1 MGTVA
6 LLSETS
12 IAAPW
17 LHRFHSAVVVGQWVA
32 LTIGMISDLVVNGGA
47 GASIAAMAI
56 ASIYT
61 IGSTLVPEVRYRA
74 RFGVETITLFG
85 VLLVLV
91 VLTLTGGAESPY
103 LLLSMG
109 PPVLATIHGGFRTGL
124 TTGFL
129 GAAVLA
135 LITLAQGG
143 ELIDT
148 GPAMSLYLV
157 FVLLVGVIRKLLD
170 DIHQQATRL
179 AMENATTSQQLERLE
194 QIHKALLR
202 LSEDVSAG
210 RLNAIEVA
218 ADTLDG
224 ILTRIPGAAGRL
236 AVKADDGGMVVL
248 AARGIPA
255 DEGHVYELP
264 LSTRDAEVGGLEL
277 TAPRPLEADELAE
290 VSAILHPVSVAFAN
304 LQLLDDIV
312 GSAVSEERT
321 RLARELHDEIGP
333 ALASLGLA
341 LDMAAM
347 QQSDHPEVAEDL
359 GVLRSNVTKLV
370 EDVRAAVADLRS
382 APGPTL
388 TARILQGT
396 ASLEGEP
403 PIVVDIEERRSPR
416 SSIIADLTSI
426 ITEAAR
432 NAHRHADAG
441 RIVIS
446 GRVDRSF
453 GHCAVV
459 DDGIGFDPEHEP
471 YGHFG
476 LVGMRERASKLG
488 ATIKIDSKE
497 GAGTAV
503 TVEWGSR

>member
-1 MGTVA
+1 M
-6 LLSETS
+6 SELVNPG
-12 IAAPW
+12 PW
-17 LHRFHSAVVVGQWVA
+17 LHRVHRAVAIGQWVA
-32 LTIGMISDLVVNGGA
+32 LTIGIVSDLVAN
-47 GASIAAMAI
+47 GASGSSVAALTI
-56 ASIYT
+56 ASMYT
-61 IGSTLVPEVRYRA
+61 IGSTLIPEDRYRG

-85 VLLVLV
+85 ILLVLV

-103 LLLSMG
+103 LLLSVG
-109 PPVLATIHGGFRTGL
+109 PPLLATIHGGFRTGL
-124 TTGFL
+124 TTGVL

-135 LITLAQGG
+135 LITLAQDG
-143 ELIDT
+143 EFIDA
-148 GPAMSLYLV
+148 GPAMGLYLV

-170 DIHQQATRL
+170 DINQQAVRL
-179 AMENATTSQQLERLE
+179 AMEKATTAQQLERLE
-194 QIHKALLR
+194 QIHGALIR

-218 ADTLDG
+218 ADTLEDV
-224 ILTRIPGAAGRL
+224 LSRVPGSAGRL
-236 AVKADDGGMVVL
+236 ALRGDDASMVVL

-255 DEGHVYELP
+255 DDGHVYNLP
-264 LSTRDAEVGGLEL
+264 LSTRETEVGALEL
-277 TAPRPLEADELAE
+277 TTPGALQSEELTE
-290 VSAILHPVSVAFAN
+290 VSAILYPVSVAFAN
-304 LQLLDDIV
+304 LKLLEDIV

-341 LDMAAM
+341 LDMTAM
-347 QQSDHPEVAEDL
+347 QQSDHPDVAEDL
-359 GVLRSNVTKLV
+359 VVLRSNVTKLV

-382 APGPTL
+382 TPGPTL

-396 ASLEGEP
+396 ARLAGLP

-416 SSIIADLTSI
+416 SAMIADLTSI

-432 NAHRHADAG
+432 NAHRHARASK
-441 RIVIS
+441 VLIS

-453 GHCAVV
+453 GHCSVV
-459 DDGIGFDPEHEP
+459 DDGTGFDPEDEP
-471 YGHFG
+471 FGHYG
-476 LVGMRERASKLG
+476 LVGMRERAAKIG